1 MARRDLE
8 GNRVLKVL
16 LANKVYK
23 VRLAKRVYV
32 ENKVKLVLPVLKV
45 REAQLEPMAS
55 RVLLEEMV

>member
-8 GNRVLKVL
+8 GNRVLREQ

-32 ENKVKLVLPVLKV
+32 ENKVPLVLQVLKV
-45 REAQLEPMAS
+45 R
-55 RVLLEEMV
+55 

>member
-8 GNRVLKVL
+8 GNKALKVL

-32 ENKVKLVLPVLKV
+32 ENKVPLVLQVLKV
-45 REAQLEPMAS
+45 R
-55 RVLLEEMV
+55 